1 MNSLFAWLDHRTG
14 YKKFLH
20 EALYENVPGGSR
32 WRYVWGSTLTFT
44 LAVQFITG
52 AFLWMAYSPSSQT
65 AWESVYYI
73 QHEMAGGWLLRGIH
87 HFTAQAMNVL
97 LVLHLMQVLIDGA
110 YKAPREVNYWFG
122 FFLLLLVLALSL
134 TGYLLPWDQKGY
146 WATKVAT
153 NIMAITPMIGPQ
165 LQRLIIGGPN
175 YGHHTLTRF
184 FALHAGVL
192 PALIV
197 VLVIAHIYLFRRH
210 GLTAREPKRRP
221 DCAFWPDQVL
231 KDAVACLA
239 VLAAVLFLVLK
250 PRLFGHEPGAELG
263 APADASEPYS
273 AARPE
278 WYFLFLFQFLK
289 YFPGG
294 TEIWGAIVI
303 PTIILGILFFIPF
316 LGQWRLGHQFNL
328 GFMFALFAGVGLLT
342 WLALAADRREPEY
355 QVAVQS
361 AERDA
366 ERIKQLAKAEGI
378 PLSGAASLLRQDPFT
393 QGPRLFARNCASCH
407 RYDGHDG
414 LGNVPVETLVVKPGE
429 TLAQIAQGKGVDEK
443 DLIALNHLH
452 DGRVNAGQ
460 VLKIQPHPTASDL
473 KGFASREWLSGLI
486 DPAHIDGPNYFGSS
500 KLKEGKMVKF
510 VKKDVANFSTE
521 QKEKLKK
528 VIAALSGEAQLKS
541 QRANDEHTAPII
553 TEGKAL
559 LTNDDMR
566 CTECHSFYKKDEDAT
581 APDLTGY
588 GSRAWLVAF
597 ITNPAHERFYGKR
610 NDRMPKFGSDKIL
623 DAQAIG
629 LLADWL
635 RSDWYEPET
644 TTAHK
649 P

>member
-52 AFLWMAYSPSSQT
+52 IFLWMAYSPSSQT

-153 NIMAITPMIGPQ
+153 NIMAITPLIGSQ

-239 VLAAVLFLVLK
+239 VLAAVLFLILK

-294 TEIWGAIVI
+294 TEVWGAIVI
-303 PTIILGILFFIPF
+303 PTLILGVLFFIPF
-316 LGQWRLGHQFNL
+316 LGQWKLGHRFNL

-355 QVAVQS
+355 QVAVES

-378 PLSGAASLLRQDPFT
+378 PLSGAASLLRADPFT

-407 RYDGHDG
+407 RYGGQDG
-414 LGNVPVETLVVKPGE
+414 LGKVPTETLVVKSGE
-429 TLAQIAQGKGVDEK
+429 TLTQIAQAKGVDEK
-443 DLIALNHLH
+443 DLIVLNHLS
-452 DGRVNAGQ
+452 DGRVAAGQ
-460 VLKIQPHPTASDL
+460 VLKIQPHPAASDL

-486 DPAHIDGPNYFGSS
+486 DPAHIDGPNYFGYS
-500 KLKEGKMVKF
+500 KFKEGKMVKF
-510 VKKDVANFSTE
+510 VKKDVANYSVE

-541 QRANDEHTAPII
+541 QRAADEHTAPLL

-559 LTNDDMR
+559 LASDEMR

-588 GSRAWLVAF
+588 GSREWLVGF
-597 ITNPAHERFYGKR
+597 ITNPAHERYYGKR
-610 NDRMPKFGSDKIL
+610 NDRMQKFGADKIL

-635 RSDWYEPET
+635 RGDWYEPEKISAT
-644 TTAHK
+644 R
-649 P
+649 